1 VPLRTE
7 VEDLARRARL
17 DLAAGAA
24 DPSPERER
32 ASPLDQLGLTTR
44 EQEVLAL
51 VAAGRTNREIAQ
63 ALFISPKTATV
74 HVSHILAKLGVR
86 GRVEAA
92 AVAHRLGVVE
102 PHPKQMP

>member
-1 VPLRTE
+1 IE
-7 VEDLARRARL
+7 GLARRARL
-17 DLAAGAA
+17 DLAANMVDATPKREH
-24 DPSPERER
+24 PSP
-32 ASPLDQLGLTTR
+32 LGQLGLTTR

-63 ALFISPKTATV
+63 ALFITPKTATV

-86 GRVEAA
+86 SRVEAA
-92 AVAHRLGVVE
+92 AVAHRLGAVE